1 MLVSTRVGLK
11 PLRPLQAR
19 DVGQLK
25 PASPLRVRNGCFWR
39 IFRPQRCHR
48 FQRLLLRGEQWCR
61 GFQTPNDCRLQ
72 RRHGFH
78 MHVACPVGGVALWP
92 RVFRAP
98 DGPAVWPC
106 CLWPRWC
113 FGRRRAWPPA
123 RLGVLTSFGAAPR
136 SPPVPS
142 GPSGALHT
150 SGARSRT
157 CDLVLHLEARTGPAT
172 AHGHRSLARGRYDPD
187 PPRTSSCLSSITF
200 EAATSWLPKNVA
212 RNSPAIIS
220 NFEFTSLELQRFRVV
235 SKNDRG
241 KLRAKFVWARPAALG
256 RRGLARGRY
265 DPDPP
270 RTSSCLSSITFEAAT
285 LWLPKNVARNSP
297 AISSNFEFMSLELQR
312 FWVVSKNDRG
322 KLRAKFCWRRCR
334 RHRHRN

>member
-1 MLVSTRVGLK
+1 MLCCRCARPGPATAHRHRGLALRSLRHPPHRRRLRCCVVDVPGQVPPPPTGAAAWPSDPSGALHTGGARDCVRCGCLKPVAPLLVSTRVGLK

-123 RLGVLTSFGAAPR
+123 RLGVLTLFGAAPR

-150 SGARSRT
+150 GGAWSLMCGSARR
-157 CDLVLHLEARTGPAT
+157 LVVRPGLAT
-172 AHGHRSLARGRYDPD
+172 ARWHRGR
-187 PPRTSSCLSSITF
+187 
-200 EAATSWLPKNVA
+200 
-212 RNSPAIIS
+212 
-220 NFEFTSLELQRFRVV
+220 RV
-235 SKNDRG
+235 
-241 KLRAKFVWARPAALG
+241 
-256 RRGLARGRY
+256 
-265 DPDPP
+265 
-270 RTSSCLSSITFEAAT
+270 T
-285 LWLPKNVARNSP
+285 
-297 AISSNFEFMSLELQR
+297 
-312 FWVVSKNDRG
+312 
-322 KLRAKFCWRRCR
+322 
-334 RHRHRN
+334 